1 MFLTRLLM
9 SACALLLLP
18 LGLQAKPLQIYSE
31 EWEGFT
37 AKDGSG
43 LYLDLVR
50 EIYQPLGY
58 QLNIHI
64 VPYKRSLDRI
74 RHGGG
79 DLALGV
85 YEQEVDDLRYPR
97 YAMFADD
104 VSVLMRDKWAA
115 DWQGEQSLSHQNVIW
130 QRGWGYEKYLR
141 VPMQW
146 FEVDDH
152 DKAMT
157 LLAHE
162 RYRYYL
168 GAGVLFEQ
176 SPTPGYTIK
185 FLRWLR
191 VYPVFAQTLRGEE
204 LAHQWDEGMLRLL
217 KRGQLATLF
226 NRHHMERYYPSV
238 ANQ

>member
-1 MFLTRLLM
+1 MLPTRLLM
-9 SACALLLLP
+9 FACLLLP
-18 LGLQAKPLQIYSE
+18 LSLLAKPLQIYSE

-37 AKDGSG
+37 AADGSG

-50 EIYQPLGY
+50 AIYQPLGY
-58 QLNIHI
+58 ELNIHM
-64 VPYKRSLDRI
+64 VPYKRSLDMI

-104 VSVLMRDKWAA
+104 VAALMKEQWAA
-115 DWQGEQSLSHQNVIW
+115 GWQGEQSLSNQNVVW

-152 DKAMT
+152 AKAMA
-157 LLAHE
+157 LLAHD

-176 SPTPGYTIK
+176 GPLPGYTIK

-191 VYPVFAQTLRGEE
+191 VYPVFAQSLRGEE
-204 LAHQWDEGMLRLL
+204 LARQWDEGMLGLLKSGRLL
-217 KRGQLATLF
+217 RLF
-226 NRHHMERYYPSV
+226 EQHHMGRYFPSV
-238 ANQ
+238 AEQ

>member
-1 MFLTRLLM
+1 MSLTRPLLFA
-9 SACALLLLP
+9 SALLLMP
-18 LGLQAKPLQIYSE
+18 LGLLAKPLQIYSE

-37 AKDGSG
+37 ATDGSG

-64 VPYKRSLDRI
+64 VPYKRSLDMV

-104 VSVLMRDKWAA
+104 VSVLMQDKWAA
-115 DWQGEQSLSHQNVIW
+115 AWQGEQSLSDQRVLW
-130 QRGWGYEKYLR
+130 QRGWGYEKYIR

-152 DKAMT
+152 DKAME
-157 LLAHE
+157 LLNHE

-176 SPTPGYTIK
+176 SPQPGYRIK

-204 LAHQWDEGMLRLL
+204 LAHQWDAGMLRLL
-217 KRGQLATLF
+217 KRGRVAKLF
-226 NRHHMERYYPSV
+226 ELHHMTQYYPSV
-238 ANQ
+238 ASQ